1 MYSGVSAIA
10 HLKSPACNSET
21 DLQNQKQIIV
31 IFILMNILYILLG
44 IVLLTAGGELL
55 IRGALSAA
63 IRAGISPLLSGL
75 VIVGFGTSSPEL
87 AVSVEAALSSSPD
100 ISIGNVVGSNISNV
114 LLILGVCALISP
126 MAVQPSALRRDGLV
140 VLAATIVFMITVIGG
155 LLSRM
160 DAVILLVLLAAYLT
174 WAYISEK
181 NPESPQAD
189 IYEAEAK
196 EVDKKP
202 ASVLG
207 TAAAIVSGLILL
219 IGGSNVLLRGA
230 IGIAESYNVSEAVI
244 GLTLVAVG
252 TSLPE
257 LSISVL
263 AAFRKHADVAIGNIL
278 GSNIFNLLGILG
290 VSALITP
297 LTVNPRILA
306 FDQWVLLGISIIL
319 LVFLFTGRRL
329 NRWEGGILLL
339 GYIGY
344 VVASFSA
351 FGG

>member
-1 MYSGVSAIA
+1 MI
-10 HLKSPACNSET
+10 
-21 DLQNQKQIIV
+21 
-31 IFILMNILYILLG
+31 NILFLVTGVILLT
-44 IVLLTAGGELL
+44 VGGEAL
-55 IRGALSAA
+55 IRGALSASD
-63 IRAGISPLLSGL
+63 RLGISPLFSGL

-114 LLILGVCALISP
+114 LLILGICALITP
-126 MAVQPSALRRDGLV
+126 MTVQPSALRRDGLV
-140 VLAATIVFMITVIGG
+140 VLAATIAFMITIIGG
-155 LLSRM
+155 FLGRV
-160 DAVILLVLLAAYLT
+160 DAVILLVLLAAYLI

-189 IYEAEAK
+189 VYEAEAN
-196 EVDKKP
+196 EIDKKP
-202 ASVLG
+202 ASVTG
-207 TAAAIVSGLILL
+207 TLAALIGGLVLL
-219 IGGSNVLLRGA
+219 IGGSNILLKGA

-297 LTVNPRILA
+297 LTVNPRIFE

-319 LVFLFTGRRL
+319 LIFLFTGRRL

-344 VVASFSA
+344 IVLSFTV
-351 FGG
+351 FTG

>member
-1 MYSGVSAIA
+1 MI
-10 HLKSPACNSET
+10 
-21 DLQNQKQIIV
+21 
-31 IFILMNILYILLG
+31 NILFLVTGVILLT
-44 IVLLTAGGELL
+44 VGGEAL
-55 IRGALSAA
+55 IRGALSASD
-63 IRAGISPLLSGL
+63 RLGISPLFSGL

-114 LLILGVCALISP
+114 LLILGICALITP
-126 MAVQPSALRRDGLV
+126 MTVQPSALRRDGLV
-140 VLAATIVFMITVIGG
+140 VLAATIAFMITIIGG
-155 LLSRM
+155 FLGRV
-160 DAVILLVLLAAYLT
+160 DAVILLVLLAAYLI

-181 NPESPQAD
+181 NPESPQAYV
-189 IYEAEAK
+189 YEAEAN
-196 EVDKKP
+196 EIDKKP
-202 ASVLG
+202 ASVTG
-207 TAAAIVSGLILL
+207 TLAALIGGLVLL
-219 IGGSNVLLRGA
+219 IGGSNILLKGA

-297 LTVNPRILA
+297 LTVNPRIFE

-319 LVFLFTGRRL
+319 LIFLFTGRRL

-344 VVASFSA
+344 IVLSFTV
-351 FGG
+351 FTG